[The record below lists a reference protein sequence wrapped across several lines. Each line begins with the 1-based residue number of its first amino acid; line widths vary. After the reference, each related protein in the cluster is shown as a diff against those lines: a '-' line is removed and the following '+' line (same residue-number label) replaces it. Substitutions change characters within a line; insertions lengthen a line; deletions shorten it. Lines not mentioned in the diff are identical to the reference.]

1 MIANIINNFDF
12 TILEF
17 WHNFALNTNNVFL
30 PIIKF
35 ISFLGKNGWF
45 FIFLAIML
53 IGIKKTRKIGITMI
67 FAMILGFLF
76 TNVILKNVIARLRPY
91 EYIEYIEWWNYVG
104 NALESD
110 YSFPSGH
117 VTVTMATMMGIFL
130 NTNKKYSWMLFILVV
145 LMGISRNY
153 LMVHFPSDVI
163 GGVLS
168 GGLAGVAG
176 YIIVDKIYNYK
187 GFEKD
192 SLITKILNGK

>member
-12 TILEF
+12 TVLEF

-45 FIFLAIML
+45 LIFLSVL
-53 IGIKKTRKIGITMI
+53 LTGFKKTRKTGISMMI
-67 FAMILGFLF
+67 ALILGFLF

-91 EYIEYIEWWNYVG
+91 EYMEYIEWWNYVG

-110 YSFPSGH
+110 FSFPSGH
-117 VTVTMATMMGIFL
+117 VTAAMASMTALFL
-130 NTNKKYSWMLFILVV
+130 NTNKKYSWAAFILVIF
-145 LMGISRNY
+145 MGVSRNY
-153 LMVHFPSDVI
+153 LMVHFPTDVI

-187 GFEKD
+187 GFKKD
-192 SLITKILNGK
+192 SLIIKVLEGK